1 MNEHWT
7 QNASKY
13 IGYFD
18 LEKKNTKNQTHGG
31 PMQHPG
37 SEGSHKYQ
45 VKERMNLDMLTM
57 WTRQKFTV
65 VLTRVASNKTCV

>member
-1 MNEHWT
+1 
-7 QNASKY
+7 
-13 IGYFD
+13 
-18 LEKKNTKNQTHGG
+18 
-31 PMQHPG
+31 MQHPG

-65 VLTRVASNKTCV
+65 VLTKVASNKTRV

>member
-1 MNEHWT
+1 
-7 QNASKY
+7 
-13 IGYFD
+13 
-18 LEKKNTKNQTHGG
+18 
-31 PMQHPG
+31 MQHSG

-65 VLTRVASNKTCV
+65 VLTKVASNKTRV